1 MTIFTKRI
9 SRLNGVIVE
18 PVAVTPTAAAV
29 LRDIQA
35 TNGKLQL
42 QLQLSHIRHQDM
54 TFILDDV
61 VDGLWVLANG
71 TQRWYPGRISCVNTN
86 GTYSVKYLDGDVH
99 ENKTCAEIRHSKN
112 SKLSTARSIRNLHSE
127 RRDPDTSRVSEYD
140 KY

>member
-71 TQRWYPGRISCVNTN
+71 TQM
-86 GTYSVKYLDGDVH
+86 H
-99 ENKTCAEIRHSKN
+99 
-112 SKLSTARSIRNLHSE
+112 
-127 RRDPDTSRVSEYD
+127 
-140 KY
+140 